1 MNEIS
6 LKDLLDSTFTINEK
20 GEMVGEFT
28 LKRIN
33 TIGDILKDQLK
44 EIERL
49 NNIIN
54 EFDKLIENEI
64 NESKLEDDY
73 ERVDSLKYCLATLK
87 ELKRV
92 DKE

>member
-1 MNEIS
+1 MKNEI
-6 LKDLLDSTFTINEK
+6 LEALTIIEEEHNR
-20 GEMVGEFT
+20 T
-28 LKRIN
+28 KR
-33 TIGDILKDQLK
+33 DIEIIKQAK
-44 EIERL
+44 QEIERL

-87 ELKRV
+87 ELKGV